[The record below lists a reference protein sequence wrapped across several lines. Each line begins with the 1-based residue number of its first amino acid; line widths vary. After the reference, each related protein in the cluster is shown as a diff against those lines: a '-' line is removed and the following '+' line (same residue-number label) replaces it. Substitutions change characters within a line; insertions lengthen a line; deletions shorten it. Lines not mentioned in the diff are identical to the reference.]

1 VNLAEFDVRWGE
13 LFAEEA
19 ARVRRALGER
29 VLAVEHI
36 GSTAVP
42 GLGGK
47 PVIDLLA
54 GLAGPLCAADTRALK
69 RLGYGHL
76 RARRDGRLV
85 FRKGAPRAYS
95 LHVTEHGSEQWGAAL
110 AFRDHL
116 RANADAA
123 DEYRRLKLA
132 LAERGAA
139 AYARRKGVYV
149 SHTLR
154 RLASLPPGEELWP
167 TPGVEP
173 SEN

>member
-1 VNLAEFDVRWGE
+1 MILAEFDARWEE
-13 LFAEEA
+13 LFAAEA
-19 ARVRRALGER
+19 ALLREALNDR

-54 GLAGPLCAADTRALK
+54 GLAGPLSPGDTGALK
-69 RLGYGHL
+69 RLGYAHL

-95 LHVTEHGSEQWGAAL
+95 LHVTEHESEQWCTAL
-110 AFRDHL
+110 AFRDYL

-123 DEYRRLKLA
+123 EEYRQLKLA
-132 LAERGAA
+132 LAGRGAA
-139 AYARRKGVYV
+139 AYARRKSVFV
-149 SHTLR
+149 SRTLR
-154 RLASLPPGEELWP
+154 RLATAPPPEELWP